1 MREGQHQGEGCEDLK
16 LIVFYGSSNV
26 MRGKPTQTDKSSY
39 LSSLSLKSLFFFF
52 LSTLE
57 IHIG

>member
-39 LSSLSLKSLFFFF
+39 LSSLSLKSLIFF
-52 LSTLE
+52 LS
-57 IHIG
+57 